1 MQETGAYK
9 GKVTVRVYTIS
20 KQNWGLNADILDSKI
35 LVTVLYSLCCTSIAQ
50 AIKASTYGNKAI
62 NLLLATSSPRCSIKN
77 VEKSSDTWGHQQSYS
92 KASLNCSLSKQVC
105 TRISLFLPA
114 SQYMFCINIS
124 LSSLQEGVKYK
135 CKDNAPW
142 RVQKK
147 SRYLFKEGFCF
158 RSTYIFCI
166 IFCSSSLSLL
176 NE

>member
-50 AIKASTYGNKAI
+50 VIKASTYGNKAI
-62 NLLLATSSPRCSIKN
+62 NLLLATSSPWCSIKN
-77 VEKSSDTWGHQQSYS
+77 VEKSSDTCGHQQSCS
-92 KASLNCSLSKQVC
+92 KVSLNCSLSKQVR

-124 LSSLQEGVKYK
+124 LCSLLEGVKYK
-135 CKDNAPW
+135 CEDNAPW
-142 RVQKK
+142 KVQKK
-147 SRYLFKEGFCF
+147 IG
-158 RSTYIFCI
+158 I
-166 IFCSSSLSLL
+166 CSKKVFVLGQLISFASYSAPVPLTF
-176 NE
+176 